1 MFKYMLMK
9 IKIVYFAY
17 LLQDKWEEIVLEQ
30 LEQLYSLNE
39 LYALS
44 DIYMSVIDVSENA
57 SELEKLKYI
66 LLNRYP
72 KIQLINIFYTNEYE
86 YPGIKTVYELST
98 NNDDEYILYFHSK
111 GVMSNS
117 HDIRKALF
125 EYTIANYRD
134 AIAEFQQ
141 NKETDIVCLIPSGY
155 GFAYFNFFWARSSYI
170 NKYCSKPENTQ
181 EYLRYERYSWELWLG
196 NHYSN
201 KKCINIY
208 SPFIKRDFAYDF
220 SIAGLLMEH
229 IIHYKSSFLDIY
241 NTSQFTNYL
250 DKYKYTLSDFSKLYN
265 ICTEDLAN
273 EITDKETIH
282 SYLDR
287 YTNIFNNKRYNAMN
301 LLEIGIYKGRSIQL
315 WRDYFYN
322 ADIYGVDIN
331 DISIINNKYI
341 LNDKNIK
348 LFTNVDAYSYEF
360 ITQNFIDKNINFDIL
375 IHDGSQTLISH
386 ISFLVKYIGL
396 MAENG
401 ILIIESIQNI
411 NDIHILKSF
420 VPFELEKY
428 IEIYDL
434 RSNKNSY
441 DDILFVI
448 NKNKILT

>member
-1 MFKYMLMK
+1 MK

-17 LLQDKWEEIVLEQ
+17 LLKDKWEDIVLEQ
-30 LEQLYSLNE
+30 LEQLYSLKE
-39 LYALS
+39 LYSIS
-44 DIYMSVIDVSENA
+44 DIYMSVIDVSEHA
-57 SELEKLKYI
+57 TELEKLKYI
-66 LLNRYP
+66 LLNKYP

-86 YPGIKTVYELST
+86 YPGIKSVYELST

-111 GVMSNS
+111 GMTSNE
-117 HDIRKALF
+117 HDNRKTLF
-125 EYTIANYRD
+125 EYTIANYTD
-134 AIAEFQQ
+134 AIEEFQQ
-141 NKETDIVCLIPSGY
+141 NEDTDIVCLIPSGY
-155 GFAYFNFFWARSSYI
+155 GFAYYNFFWARSSFI
-170 NKYCSKPENTQ
+170 NKYCSKPENTNQ
-181 EYLRYERYSWELWLG
+181 YLLYEKYSWELWLG

-201 KKCINIY
+201 KKCIKTY

-220 SIAGLLMEH
+220 PIAGLLMDH
-229 IIHYKSSFLDIY
+229 ILHYKNKFIELY
-241 NTSQFTNYL
+241 NNEKFTEYL
-250 DKYKYTLSDFSKLYN
+250 DKYKNTLSDFSKLYN
-265 ICTEDLAN
+265 ICTEYLTI
-273 EITDKETIH
+273 ERSDKETIH
-282 SYLDR
+282 SYLDT
-287 YTNIFNNKRYNAMN
+287 YENLFNNKRYNVMN

-331 DISIINNKYI
+331 DISVINNKYI

-348 LFTNVDAYSYEF
+348 LFTNTDAYSYEF
-360 ITQNFIDKNINFDIL
+360 ITKNFIDKNIKFDIL

-434 RSNKNSY
+434 RSKKNSY